1 MKILY
6 TATVLSHICQFH
18 LPHMKN
24 LQEQGWEVHAAA
36 HDNLA
41 VKNGLQLKYCDKFI
55 ETPFSRSPKSPDNF
69 KAYKQLKKLLLEEH
83 YDVILCNTP
92 MGGIVTRLAAKKA
105 RKQGAKVIYMAHGF
119 HFFKGSS
126 KKAWIVFYPIEKF
139 MAKYCDLLITIN
151 KEDYALARKKFSKRT
166 KIAHIHGVGV
176 DEQRYHPATPEE
188 QLAMRQAEGLSP
200 DDFVILCTGELN
212 ENKNQKT
219 LVSAA
224 ALLKD
229 EIPNL
234 KVLLAGNGPKEQELR
249 EQIQAE
255 GLEGIVK
262 LLGYRTDLEK
272 VVPAVD
278 LVVSC
283 SKREG
288 MPLNIIE
295 AMLCKIP
302 VVASHNRGHD
312 ELVQDGRTGFLAPAS
327 DAGHF
332 AEKIQRLFESPS
344 CAHQLGQ
351 AGCDSVQ
358 AYMASSA
365 VQELFGMIQK
375 LIPRIIKRT
384 SVGVLKQN

>member
-18 LPHMKN
+18 LPHMQH
-24 LQEQGWEVHAAA
+24 LQEQGWEVHVAA

-55 ETPFSRSPKSPDNF
+55 ETPFSRSPKSPDNL
-69 KAYKQLKKLLLEEH
+69 KAYKQLKKLLSEEH

-92 MGGIVTRLAAKKA
+92 MGGIVTRLAAKKT
-105 RKQGAKVIYMAHGF
+105 RKQGTKVIYMAHGF
-119 HFFKGSS
+119 HFYKGSS
-126 KKAWIVFYPIEKF
+126 RKAWLVFYPIEKY
-139 MAKYCDLLITIN
+139 MAKKCDLLITIN
-151 KEDYALARKKFSKRT
+151 KEDYALAKEKFSKRT
-166 KIAHIHGVGV
+166 KVAHIHGVGV
-176 DEQRYHPATPEE
+176 DEKRYHPATPEE
-188 QLAMRQAEGLSP
+188 QLAMRRAEGLSP
-200 DDFVILCTGELN
+200 EDFVILCTGELN

-219 LVSAA
+219 LISAA
-224 ALLKD
+224 AQLKD
-229 EIPNL
+229 KIPNL

-249 EQIQAE
+249 AQIQAE

-295 AMLCKIP
+295 AMLCKKP
-302 VVASHNRGHD
+302 VVTSHNRGHD
-312 ELVQDGRTGFLAPAS
+312 ELVEEEKTGYLFLQTDCNRLAAVILAMAFSTEKRTQFG
-327 DAGHF
+327 DAGF
-332 AEKIQRLFESPS
+332 QSAL
-344 CAHQLGQ
+344 
-351 AGCDSVQ
+351 DYSVSATKLEVYKQ
-358 AYMASSA
+358 ISSK
-365 VQELFGMIQK
+365 E
-375 LIPRIIKRT
+375 
-384 SVGVLKQN
+384 

>member
-18 LPHMKN
+18 LPHMQH
-24 LQEQGWEVHAAA
+24 LQEQGWEVHVAA

-55 ETPFSRSPKSPDNF
+55 ETPFSRSPRSPDNP
-69 KAYKQLKKLLLEEH
+69 KAYKQLKKLLSEEH

-92 MGGIVTRLAAKKA
+92 MGGIVTRLAAKKT
-105 RKQGAKVIYMAHGF
+105 RKQGTKVIYMAHGF
-119 HFFKGSS
+119 HFYKGSS
-126 KKAWIVFYPIEKF
+126 RKAWLVFYPIEKY
-139 MAKYCDLLITIN
+139 MAKKCDLLITIN
-151 KEDYALARKKFSKRT
+151 KEDYALAKEKFSKRT
-166 KIAHIHGVGV
+166 KVAHIHGVGV
-176 DEQRYHPATPEE
+176 DEKRYHPATPEE
-188 QLAMRQAEGLSP
+188 QLTMRKAEGLSK

-219 LVSAA
+219 LISAA

-229 EIPNL
+229 KIPNL

-249 EQIQAE
+249 AQIQAE
-255 GLEGIVK
+255 GLESIVK

-295 AMLCKIP
+295 AMLCKKP

-312 ELVQDGRTGFLAPAS
+312 ELVREGETGFLF
-327 DAGHF
+327 DAGDAALLAERIEALAKDAAARERLGEAGAARAAAYTVAAVRRELLELLTAQE
-332 AEKIQRLFESPS
+332 AEKKETP
-344 CAHQLGQ
+344 
-351 AGCDSVQ
+351 
-358 AYMASSA
+358 
-365 VQELFGMIQK
+365 
-375 LIPRIIKRT
+375 
-384 SVGVLKQN
+384 

>member
-18 LPHMKN
+18 LPHMQH
-24 LQEQGWEVHAAA
+24 LQEQGWEVHVAA

-69 KAYKQLKKLLLEEH
+69 KAYKQLKKILAEEH

-92 MGGIVTRLAAKKA
+92 MGGIVTRLAARKT
-105 RKQGAKVIYMAHGF
+105 RKQGTKVVYMAHGF
-119 HFFKGSS
+119 HFYKGSS
-126 KKAWIVFYPIEKF
+126 RLAWLIYYPIEKL
-139 MAKYCDLLITIN
+139 MAKKCDLLITVN
-151 KEDYALARKKFSKRT
+151 QEDYALAQKKFGKRT
-166 KIAHIHGVGV
+166 KVAHIHGVGV
-176 DEQRYHPATPEE
+176 DEKRYHPATEAE
-188 QLAMRQAEGLSP
+188 QLAMRRAEGLSP
-200 DDFVILCTGELN
+200 EDFVILCTGELN

-219 LVSAA
+219 LISAA
-224 ALLKD
+224 ARLKD
-229 EIPNL
+229 TIPNL

-249 EQIQAE
+249 EQIQAD
-255 GLEGIVK
+255 GLNGIVK

-295 AMLCKIP
+295 AMLCKKP

-312 ELVQDGRTGFLAPAS
+312 ELVQEEVTGYLLDHGDASGFADRISALYEARNVLAS
-327 DAGHF
+327 MGDAGYCAAQPYTVSSVKQEF
-332 AEKIQRLFESPS
+332 ASLLTSQM
-344 CAHQLGQ
+344 GQ
-351 AGCDSVQ
+351 G
-358 AYMASSA
+358 
-365 VQELFGMIQK
+365 
-375 LIPRIIKRT
+375 
-384 SVGVLKQN
+384 

>member
-6 TATVLSHICQFH
+6 TATVASHICQFH
-18 LPHMKN
+18 LPHMQH
-24 LQEQGWEVHAAA
+24 LQEQGWEVHVAA

-55 ETPFSRSPKSPDNF
+55 ETPFSRSPKSPDNL
-69 KAYKQLKKLLLEEH
+69 KAYKQLKKLLSEEH

-92 MGGIVTRLAAKKA
+92 MGGIVTRLAAKKT
-105 RKQGAKVIYMAHGF
+105 RKQGTKVIYMAHGF
-119 HFFKGSS
+119 HFYKGSS
-126 KKAWIVFYPIEKF
+126 KKAWLVFYPIEKY
-139 MAKYCDLLITIN
+139 MAKKCDLLITIN
-151 KEDYALARKKFSKRT
+151 KEDYALAQEKFSKRT
-166 KIAHIHGVGV
+166 QVAHIHGVGV
-176 DEQRYHPATPEE
+176 DEKRYHPATPEE
-188 QLAMRQAEGLSP
+188 QLAMRKAEGLSK

-219 LVSAA
+219 LISAA
-224 ALLKD
+224 AQLKD
-229 EIPNL
+229 KIPNL

-255 GLEGIVK
+255 GLESIVK

-283 SKREG
+283 SHREG

-295 AMLCKIP
+295 AMLCQKP

-312 ELVQDGRTGFLAPAS
+312 ELIEEGRNGFLVQAAHQ
-327 DAGHF
+327 AAF
-332 AEKIQRLFESPS
+332 AEKIYTVYENPTLKTE
-344 CAHQLGQ
+344 LGENGKGL
-351 AGCDSVQ
+351 AAAYSV
-358 AYMASSA
+358 SW
-365 VQELFGMIQK
+365 VKQELVAMV
-375 LIPRIIKRT
+375 T
-384 SVGVLKQN
+384 E

>member
-1 MKILY
+1 MKNLY

-18 LPHMKN
+18 LPHMQN
-24 LQEQGWEVHAAA
+24 LQEQGWEVHVAA

-55 ETPFSRSPKSPDNF
+55 ETPFSRSPKSPDNL
-69 KAYKQLKKLLLEEH
+69 KAYKQLKKLLSEEH

-92 MGGIVTRLAAKKA
+92 MGGIVTRLAAKKT
-105 RKQGAKVIYMAHGF
+105 RKQGTKVVYMAHGF
-119 HFFKGSS
+119 HFYKGSS
-126 KKAWIVFYPIEKF
+126 KKAWLVFYPIEKY
-139 MAKYCDLLITIN
+139 MAKKCDLLITIN
-151 KEDYALARKKFSKRT
+151 KEDYALAQEKFGKRT
-166 KIAHIHGVGV
+166 KVAHIHGVGV
-176 DEQRYHPATPEE
+176 DEKRYHPATPEE
-188 QLAMRQAEGLSP
+188 QLAMRKAEGLSP
-200 DDFVILCTGELN
+200 EDFVILCTGELN

-219 LVSAA
+219 LISAA
-224 ALLKD
+224 AQLKD
-229 EIPNL
+229 KIPNL

-249 EQIQAE
+249 AQIQAE

-295 AMLCKIP
+295 AMLCKKP

-312 ELVQDGRTGFLAPAS
+312 ELVREGETGFLF
-327 DAGHF
+327 DAGDDERLAALLRRL
-332 AEKIQRLFESPS
+332 AEEPELRKTLGEAGAAAARPYAVRSTREELSRL
-344 CAHQLGQ
+344 LN
-351 AGCDSVQ
+351 
-358 AYMASSA
+358 
-365 VQELFGMIQK
+365 EL
-375 LIPRIIKRT
+375 
-384 SVGVLKQN
+384 VH

>member
-18 LPHMKN
+18 LPHMKA
-24 LQEQGWEVHAAA
+24 LQEQGWEVHVAA

-41 VKNGLQLKYCDKFI
+41 VKNGLQLRNCDKFI
-55 ETPFSRSPKSPDNF
+55 EIPFDRSPKSPNNV
-69 KAYKQLKKLLLEEH
+69 KAYKKLKKLLAEER

-105 RKQGAKVIYMAHGF
+105 RKQGTRVIYMAHGF

-126 KKAWIVFYPIEKF
+126 KMSWRTYYPIEKH
-139 MAKYCDLLITIN
+139 MAKYCDMLITIN
-151 KEDYALARKKFSKRT
+151 EEDYQLAKERFSGRT
-166 KIAHIHGVGV
+166 QIAHIHGVGV
-176 DEQRYHPATPEE
+176 DEKRYHPATADE
-188 QLAMRQAEGLSP
+188 QRAMREAEGLTA
-200 DDFVILCTGELN
+200 DDLVILCTGELN

-219 LVSAA
+219 LISAA

-229 EIPNL
+229 KLPNL
-234 KVLLAGNGPKEQELR
+234 RILLAGNGPKEQELR
-249 EQIQAE
+249 DQIE
-255 GLEGIVK
+255 SLGLGDNVK

-295 AMLCKIP
+295 AMLCKKP

-312 ELVQDGRTGFLAPAS
+312 ELVEDGVTGILLDPVNAEEYAKRINELTCD
-327 DAGHF
+327 DAKMTSYGDSAF
-332 AEKIQRLFESPS
+332 EKAKTYSIREV
-344 CAHQLGQ
+344 
-351 AGCDSVQ
+351 DK
-358 AYMASSA
+358 
-365 VQELFGMIQK
+365 E
-375 LIPRIIKRT
+375 LIPML
-384 SVGVLKQN
+384 LKDSCTQV

>member
-18 LPHMKN
+18 LPHMKH

-41 VKNGLQLKYCDKFI
+41 VKNGLALRYCDKFI
-55 ETPFSRSPKSPDNF
+55 EVPFSRSPKSPDNI
-69 KAYKQLKKLLLEEH
+69 KAYKQLKELLSEEH

-105 RKQGAKVIYMAHGF
+105 RKQGTKVVYMVHGF
-119 HFFKGSS
+119 HFFRGSS
-126 KKAWIVFYPIEKF
+126 KKAWLVFYPIEKH
-139 MAKYCDLLITIN
+139 MARYCDLLVTVN
-151 KEDYALARKKFSKRT
+151 EEDYALAQRKFSKHT
-166 KIAHIHGVGV
+166 KVAHIHGVGV
-176 DEQRYHPATPEE
+176 DETRYHPAAPEE
-188 QLAMRQAEGLSP
+188 QAKMRKAEGLAP

-224 ALLKD
+224 AKLKD
-229 EIPNL
+229 EIPQL

-249 EQIQAE
+249 EQIRSE
-255 GLEGIVK
+255 GLEECVK

-295 AMLCKIP
+295 AMLCKKP

-312 ELVQDGRTGFLAPAS
+312 ELIVNGKNGFLLPPRNA
-327 DAGHF
+327 DQF
-332 AEKIQRLFESPS
+332 
-344 CAHQLGQ
+344 
-351 AGCDSVQ
+351 
-358 AYMASSA
+358 SSA
-365 VQELFGMIQK
+365 IRTLADDLSQRDRLGEAGYRIAKQYTVSSVGQELFQ
-375 LIPRIIKRT
+375 LINALNFIA
-384 SVGVLKQN
+384 LN

>member
-18 LPHMKN
+18 LPHMQH
-24 LQEQGWEVHAAA
+24 LQEQGWEVHVAA

-55 ETPFSRSPKSPDNF
+55 ETPFSRSPRSPDNL
-69 KAYKQLKKLLLEEH
+69 KAYKQLKKLLAEEH

-92 MGGIVTRLAAKKA
+92 MGGIVSRLAAKKT
-105 RKQGAKVIYMAHGF
+105 RKQGTKVIYMAHGF
-119 HFFKGSS
+119 HFYKGSS
-126 KKAWIVFYPIEKF
+126 KKAWLVFYPIEKY
-139 MAKYCDLLITIN
+139 MAKKCDLLITIN
-151 KEDYALARKKFSKRT
+151 KEDYALAQEKFGKRT
-166 KIAHIHGVGV
+166 KVAHIHGVGV
-176 DEQRYHPATPEE
+176 DEKRYHPATPEE
-188 QLAMRQAEGLSP
+188 QLAMRKAEGLSP
-200 DDFVILCTGELN
+200 EDFVILCTGELN

-219 LVSAA
+219 LISAA
-224 ALLKD
+224 AQLKD
-229 EIPNL
+229 KIPNL

-249 EQIQAE
+249 EQIRAE
-255 GLEGIVK
+255 GLEDVVK

-295 AMLCKIP
+295 AMLCKKP

-312 ELVQDGRTGFLAPAS
+312 ELVQEGAT
-327 DAGHF
+327 
-332 AEKIQRLFESPS
+332 
-344 CAHQLGQ
+344 
-351 AGCDSVQ
+351 
-358 AYMASSA
+358 
-365 VQELFGMIQK
+365 
-375 LIPRIIKRT
+375 
-384 SVGVLKQN
+384 GVLLSPTDVSGFASAISSLAQDAAQRWKMGEAAYDWIQPYAIAATRDELYRVLMSVI

>member
-1 MKILY
+1 MGIVNKSIWLKNYSNPKMKILV

-18 LPHMKN
+18 LPHMKA
-24 LQEQGWEVHAAA
+24 LQEQGHTIHVAA

-55 ETPFSRSPKSPDNF
+55 ETPFDRSPKNPSNI
-69 KAYKQLKKLLLEEH
+69 KAYRQLKKLLLTEQ
-83 YDVILCNTP
+83 YDVVLCNTP

-105 RKQGAKVIYMAHGF
+105 RKQGTKVIYMAHGF

-126 KKAWIVFYPIEKF
+126 KASWLIYYPIEKY
-139 MAKYCDLLITIN
+139 MAKYCDLLITVN
-151 KEDYALARKKFSKRT
+151 QEDYTLAQEKFSKRT

-176 DEQRYHPATPEE
+176 DEARFHPATPDE
-188 QLAMRQAEGLSP
+188 QLRMRKAEGLSP

-229 EIPNL
+229 DIPNL
-234 KVLLAGNGPKEQELR
+234 KVLLAGNGPREQELR
-249 EQIQAE
+249 NQISAL
-255 GLEGIVK
+255 GLQQIVK
-262 LLGYRTDLEK
+262 LLGYRSDLER
-272 VVPAVD
+272 VTPAVD

-283 SKREG
+283 SYREG

-295 AMLCKIP
+295 AMLCKKP

-312 ELVQDGRTGFLAPAS
+312 ELVVPDRTGSLFTANSPREAADSIAALFTDSKKRIEFGENAFE
-327 DAGHF
+327 AG
-332 AEKIQRLFESPS
+332 K
-344 CAHQLGQ
+344 
-351 AGCDSVQ
+351 
-358 AYMASSA
+358 AYA
-365 VQELFGMIQK
+365 VSQVTKELNPL
-375 LIPRIIKRT
+375 LI
-384 SVGVLKQN
+384 

>member
-18 LPHMKN
+18 LPHMQH
-24 LQEQGWEVHAAA
+24 LQEQGWEVHVAA

-55 ETPFSRSPKSPDNF
+55 ETPFSRSPKSPDNL
-69 KAYKQLKKLLLEEH
+69 KAYQQLKKLLSEEH

-92 MGGIVTRLAAKKA
+92 MGGIVTRLAAKKT
-105 RKQGAKVIYMAHGF
+105 RKQGTKVVYMAHGF
-119 HFFKGSS
+119 HFYKGSS
-126 KKAWIVFYPIEKF
+126 KKAWLVFYPIEKY
-139 MAKYCDLLITIN
+139 MAKKCDLLITIN
-151 KEDYALARKKFSKRT
+151 KEDYALAQEKFSKRT
-166 KIAHIHGVGV
+166 QVAHIHGVGV
-176 DEQRYHPATPEE
+176 DEKRYHPATPEE
-188 QLAMRQAEGLSP
+188 QLAMRKAEGLSP
-200 DDFVILCTGELN
+200 EDFVILCTGELN

-219 LVSAA
+219 LISAA
-224 ALLKD
+224 AQLKD
-229 EIPNL
+229 KIPNL

-249 EQIQAE
+249 DQIQGE
-255 GLEGIVK
+255 GLEDMVK

-295 AMLCKIP
+295 AMLCKKP

-312 ELVQDGRTGFLAPAS
+312 ELVREGETGFLF
-327 DAGHF
+327 DAGDDERLAALLRRL
-332 AEKIQRLFESPS
+332 AEESELRKTLGEAGAAAARPYAVRSTREELSRL
-344 CAHQLGQ
+344 LN
-351 AGCDSVQ
+351 
-358 AYMASSA
+358 
-365 VQELFGMIQK
+365 EL
-375 LIPRIIKRT
+375 
-384 SVGVLKQN
+384 VH

>member
-1 MKILY
+1 MR
-6 TATVLSHICQFH
+6 
-18 LPHMKN
+18 N
-24 LQEQGWEVHAAA
+24 LHEQGWEIHVAA

-41 VKNGLQLKYCDKFI
+41 VKNGLRIKYCDRFF
-55 ETPFSRSPKSPDNF
+55 EVPFARSPKSPDNI

-83 YDVILCNTP
+83 YNVILCNTP
-92 MGGIVTRLAAKKA
+92 MGGIVTRLAAKKT
-105 RKQGAKVIYMAHGF
+105 RKQGTKVIYMAHGF

-126 KKAWIVFYPIEKF
+126 KASWLVYYPIEKY

-151 KEDYALARKKFSKRT
+151 KEDYELAQKKFSKCA

-176 DEQRYHPATPEE
+176 DEKRYHPATPEE
-188 QLAMRQAEGLSP
+188 QLAMRKAAGLSP

-219 LVSAA
+219 LISAA

-229 EIPNL
+229 KLPNL

-249 EQIQAE
+249 DQIQAE
-255 GLEGIVK
+255 GLEDSVK
-262 LLGYRTDLEK
+262 LLGYRTDLER

-283 SKREG
+283 SHREG

-295 AMLCKIP
+295 AMLCKKP

-312 ELVQDGRTGFLAPAS
+312 ELVQPEKTGVLLAPEDAAGFADAIYALAS
-327 DAGHF
+327 DAARREAIGEAVF
-332 AEKIQRLFESPS
+332 AF
-344 CAHQLGQ
+344 
-351 AGCDSVQ
+351 VQ
-358 AYMASSA
+358 PYA
-365 VQELFGMIQK
+365 VRATRDELYHI
-375 LIPRIIKRT
+375 LADI
-384 SVGVLKQN
+384 L